1 MTFLVDANVVSELTK
16 PMPSLTVVKWLRTH
30 ESELALNAIVLGE
43 ISLGILA
50 LPVGKKRRALERWF
64 GERVESMIC
73 LAWDADAA
81 LEWARLMTRLRF
93 KGTSMPLGDSMIA
106 ASALRHDLTVATRNT
121 RDFANAGVRVINP
134 FD

>member
-93 KGTSMPLGDSMIA
+93 KGTSMPLGDSIIA